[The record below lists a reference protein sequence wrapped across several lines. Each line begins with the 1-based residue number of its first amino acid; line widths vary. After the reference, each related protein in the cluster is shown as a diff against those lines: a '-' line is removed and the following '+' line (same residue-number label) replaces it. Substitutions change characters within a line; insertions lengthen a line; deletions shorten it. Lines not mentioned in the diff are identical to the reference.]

1 MLNEKTVTVKMRRI
15 DLCKLM
21 TACTSLN
28 FAFQNEAKNERDAE
42 VKLMKEKSAKMWET
56 LHDMLKDQL
65 DAFDEK
71 HKDDI
76 Y

>member
-1 MLNEKTVTVKMRRI
+1 MINEKTVTVKMRRI

-21 TACTSLN
+21 TACTHLN
-28 FAFQNEAKNERDAE
+28 FEFQDEAKSTKDEE
-42 VKLMKEKSAKMWET
+42 VKRERERSARMWGA
-56 LHDMLKDQL
+56 LHDMLKAQL
-65 DAFDEK
+65 DDFDEK